1 MNWNNSKR
9 VKQCKRYDQKN
20 LTRHTHTPPNAG
32 EKEKSDFRCDHSPV
46 IITDN
51 KYPLRLVCFWSSVLC
66 GVFFLVCIGHGKFS
80 HLELAAAV
88 SVPTIDGFV
97 FVECL
102 LPRLYSSLPRKWSF
116 FPLTLAVWQ
125 HSSPSNYYASTQPE
139 TSSAQWQNI
148 RPNTLCLTNNHP
160 NWATREEAERK
171 KRHDFLA
178 LFSLFIFRLSFIRS
192 PFHS

>member
-66 GVFFLVCIGHGKFS
+66 GVFFSVCIGHGKFS
-80 HLELAAAV
+80 HLEFAA
-88 SVPTIDGFV
+88 SYLSNV
-97 FVECL
+97 FCRVYIPL
-102 LPRLYSSLPRKWSF
+102 LPRKRSF

-125 HSSPSNYYASTQPE
+125 HSSPSNYYANTQPE

-148 RPNTLCLTNNHP
+148 RPNTLCSTNNHP